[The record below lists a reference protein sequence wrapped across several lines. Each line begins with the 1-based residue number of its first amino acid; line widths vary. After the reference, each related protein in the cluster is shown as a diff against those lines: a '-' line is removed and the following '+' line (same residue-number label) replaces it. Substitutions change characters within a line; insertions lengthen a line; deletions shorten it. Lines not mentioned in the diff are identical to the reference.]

1 VQKFIGPPVF
11 SASPEEDAVD
21 WLERFELAATYNRW
35 SDSNHARNFVMYLEG
50 TARKWFLVHTHPN
63 HWEDLPVRP
72 NPADPTLPNLPV
84 AIGLKS
90 QFSAAFR
97 QTNFSLVQES
107 KLRQREQGNEEDVVT
122 YFYDI
127 INLCRIVNPTM
138 SQEQQLQ
145 YLYRGF
151 ETNFF
156 TENLSLSAGIDDGFF
171 GVRQITRWGQ

>member
-1 VQKFIGPPVF
+1 
-11 SASPEEDAVD
+11 
-21 WLERFELAATYNRW
+21 
-35 SDSNHARNFVMYLEG
+35 
-50 TARKWFLVHTHPN
+50 
-63 HWEDLPVRP
+63 
-72 NPADPTLPNLPV
+72 V

-107 KLRQREQGNEEDVVT
+107 KLRQREQGNEEDVVA

-171 GVRQITRWGQ
+171 GVKQITRWGQ